1 MTFLATNH
9 SFIHLFSQYFLS
21 TYRGTVGG
29 AEHTVNKSTLGPPG
43 AHPPGKE
50 TSTKQTHK
58 PTQEA
63 GGDEPKGKTE
73 LDKE

>member
-1 MTFLATNH
+1 M
-9 SFIHLFSQYFLS
+9 
-21 TYRGTVGG
+21 
-29 AEHTVNKSTLGPPG
+29 NKSTLGPPG

-73 LDKE
+73 PDKE